1 MTNIKKP
8 TILIADDAEMNLE
21 ILGFILGEDYNIKEA
36 TDGDAVLDIL
46 NEQSDEILCLLLDL
60 NMPKKNGFEVLE
72 VMNESGLIESVPVIM
87 ITAEDAPEHMKHAFE
102 LGVTD
107 FIRRPFDGYTVKNRV
122 KNTVLLNAKRK
133 KLEGLLFEQM
143 LERHKSQNMLINILS
158 HIVEFRNG
166 ESGMHVIHIKT
177 LTHMLLSKL
186 REITDKYPLTEEEET
201 LIITASALHDIGKIS
216 VPDEVLNKPGRFTDE
231 EFAIM
236 KGHSAAGEEILK
248 QVPYYQ
254 DEPLMLYSKQIC
266 RWHHERYDGRGYPD
280 GIKGD
285 DIPIAAQ
292 IVALADV
299 YDALTSKRCYKDAYP
314 HDKAI
319 DMIKN
324 GECGAFNPILLQ
336 CLDVISEGIV
346 DELSKS
352 TSTFDEKEVKKMIKE
367 LVKWHRNSLTY

>member
-1 MTNIKKP
+1 MTNSKKP
-8 TILIADDAEMNLE
+8 TVLLADDAEMNRD
-21 ILGFILGEDYNIKEA
+21 ILSFILGDDYEIIEASDGEEAINILSERK
-36 TDGDAVLDIL
+36 
-46 NEQSDEILCLLLDL
+46 DEIWCLLLDL
-60 NMPKKNGFEVLE
+60 NMPKKNGFDVLAE
-72 VMNESGLIESVPVIM
+72 MNKTDLIESVPVIM
-87 ITAEDAPEHMKHAFE
+87 ITAEEDDDYKKRAFE

-107 FIRRPFDGYTVKNRV
+107 FIRRPFDGYIVKNRV
-122 KNTVLLNAKRK
+122 KNTVFLNAKRK
-133 KLEGLLFEQM
+133 RLEALLYEQM

-177 LTHMLLSKL
+177 LTQMLLSKL

-201 LIITASALHDIGKIS
+201 LIVTASALHDIGKIS
-216 VPDEVLNKPGRFTDE
+216 IPDEVLNKPGRFTDE

-254 DEPLMLYSKQIC
+254 DEPLLLFSKQIC

-280 GIKGD
+280 GLKGD
-285 DIPIAAQ
+285 DIPISAQ

-299 YDALTSKRCYKDAYP
+299 YDALTSKRCYKDAYS

-319 DMIKN
+319 EMIKN
-324 GECGAFNPILLQ
+324 GECGVFNPLLLK

-346 DELSKS
+346 DELSLS
-352 TSTFDEKEVKKMIKE
+352 ASTFDEKEVKKMVKE
-367 LVKWHRNSLTY
+367 LVKWHSNS

>member
-1 MTNIKKP
+1 MTNGKKP
-8 TILIADDAEMNLE
+8 TVLLADDAEMNRD
-21 ILGFILGEDYNIKEA
+21 ILSFILGDDYEIIEASDGEEAINILSERK
-36 TDGDAVLDIL
+36 
-46 NEQSDEILCLLLDL
+46 DEIWCLLLDL
-60 NMPKKNGFEVLE
+60 NMPKKNGFDVLAE
-72 VMNESGLIESVPVIM
+72 MNKTDLIESVPVIM
-87 ITAEDAPEHMKHAFE
+87 ITAEEDDDYKKRAFE

-107 FIRRPFDGYTVKNRV
+107 FIRRPFDGYIVKNRV
-122 KNTVLLNAKRK
+122 KNTVFLNAKRK
-133 KLEGLLFEQM
+133 RLEALLYEQM

-177 LTHMLLSKL
+177 LTQMLLSKL

-201 LIITASALHDIGKIS
+201 LIVTASALHDIGKIS
-216 VPDEVLNKPGRFTDE
+216 IPDEVLNKPGRFTDE

-254 DEPLMLYSKQIC
+254 DEPLLLFSKQIC

-280 GIKGD
+280 GLKGD
-285 DIPIAAQ
+285 DIPISAQ

-299 YDALTSKRCYKDAYP
+299 YDALTSKRCYKDAYS

-319 DMIKN
+319 EMIKN
-324 GECGAFNPILLQ
+324 GECGVFNPLLLK

-346 DELSKS
+346 DELSLS
-352 TSTFDEKEVKKMIKE
+352 ASTFDEKEVKKMVKE
-367 LVKWHRNSLTY
+367 LVKWHSNS

>member
-1 MTNIKKP
+1 MTNSKKP
-8 TILIADDAEMNLE
+8 TVLLADDAEMNRD
-21 ILGFILGEDYNIKEA
+21 ILSFILGDDYEIIEA
-36 TDGDAVLDIL
+36 ADGEEAINIL
-46 NEQSDEILCLLLDL
+46 NECRDEIWCLLLDL
-60 NMPKKNGFEVLE
+60 NMPKKNGFDVLAE
-72 VMNESGLIESVPVIM
+72 MNRTDLIESVPVIM
-87 ITAEDAPEHMKHAFE
+87 ITAEEDDDYKKRAFE

-107 FIRRPFDGYTVKNRV
+107 FIRRPFDGYIVKNRV
-122 KNTVLLNAKRK
+122 KNTVFLNAKRK
-133 KLEGLLFEQM
+133 RLEALLYEQM

-177 LTHMLLSKL
+177 LTQMLLSKL

-201 LIITASALHDIGKIS
+201 LIVTASALHDIGKIS
-216 VPDEVLNKPGRFTDE
+216 IPDEVLNKPGRFTDE

-254 DEPLMLYSKQIC
+254 DEPLLLFSKQIC

-280 GIKGD
+280 GLKGD
-285 DIPIAAQ
+285 DIPISAQ

-299 YDALTSKRCYKDAYP
+299 YDALTSKRCYKDAYS

-324 GECGAFNPILLQ
+324 GECGTFNPLLLQ

-346 DELSKS
+346 DELSLSAS
-352 TSTFDEKEVKKMIKE
+352 TYDEKEVKKMVKE
-367 LVKWHRNSLTY
+367 LVK